1 MKRMKKT
8 GWILFLFL
16 LLAACLAVAA
26 ALFMIREVLWGVG
39 MLVCALGCCL
49 LLFVEG
55 YERGWDSAKELRL
68 ETMEILCRS
77 DALLSLGEDMFWG
90 MQTANADR
98 EGLYAVETEE
108 ERSV

>member
-55 YERGWDSAKELRL
+55 YERGWESARGLRL
-68 ETMEILCRS
+68 ETLEVLWRA
-77 DALLSLGEDMFWG
+77 DELLARGEAMFR
-90 MQTANADR
+90 TAQEMPYDCEA
-98 EGLYAVETEE
+98 EE
-108 ERSV
+108 ETPV